1 MLKFDKELA
10 DTINEVKN
18 ISEEISLVLISIDTH
33 NEAET
38 GNLDRLYG
46 ARKPLLDKLEKLFND
61 KRNNGMDVELK
72 NYFDKE
78 LSLMLANEKQSL
90 EKLNFELKK
99 LGNELKNK
107 NQQKGLL
114 IYSRGESWYEY
125 RFIG

>member
-18 ISEEISLVLISIDTH
+18 ISEEISLVLLSIDTH

-114 IYSRGESWYEY
+114 IYSRGES
-125 RFIG
+125 